1 LVGVL
6 WGLIITGT
14 SFGVIM
20 TGIGVISLA
29 GVVVNNAIVLLD
41 YVEQLRDRGYETRDA
56 LIEAGLVRFR
66 PVMLTAVTTILGLVP
81 MALGIS
87 VDFSSLRLV
96 VGGSTAEWWGPMA
109 VAVIFG
115 LAFAT
120 ILTLV
125 MVPTFYSIADGF
137 KEKMGWQ
144 KERAV
149 TVQGVPMMV
158 IEAPDAAGMEE
169 QKSYENNVARV
180 EALAADLLGSLG
192 RRKNQGRFSDD
203 DTDEGGA

>member
-1 LVGVL
+1 
-6 WGLIITGT
+6 
-14 SFGVIM
+14 
-20 TGIGVISLA
+20 
-29 GVVVNNAIVLLD
+29 
-41 YVEQLRDRGYETRDA
+41 
-56 LIEAGLVRFR
+56 
-66 PVMLTAVTTILGLVP
+66 MLTAVTTILGLVP
-81 MALGIS
+81 MALGIL